1 MGLAGFDSRLR
12 TPGNGKTGNNKP
24 KGNEVPNHCQNFTDV
39 AGPTSDLR
47 LLIEKL
53 YNEDGEVLLSNLMP
67 RPENEPSNWYK
78 WECAN
83 WGTKW
88 GDYDHFVDA
97 YDLFEEDED
106 KDTISFGYHTAWGPF
121 SAGFWEKVSAM
132 FPTLTFSTTYEESG
146 CCFAG
151 AVLAKNG
158 VVFEKYT
165 ENLPDFP
172 SGDGDQYVEAF
183 DKWNDEMAV
192 LRDQMADWCA
202 EQMANHDS
210 AEVTA

>member
-1 MGLAGFDSRLR
+1 M
-12 TPGNGKTGNNKP
+12 
-24 KGNEVPNHCQNFTDV
+24 PNHCQNFTDV

-106 KDTISFGYHTAWGPF
+106 KDTIS
-121 SAGFWEKVSAM
+121 M
-132 FPTLTFSTTYEESG
+132 
-146 CCFAG
+146 
-151 AVLAKNG
+151 
-158 VVFEKYT
+158 
-165 ENLPDFP
+165 
-172 SGDGDQYVEAF
+172 
-183 DKWNDEMAV
+183 
-192 LRDQMADWCA
+192 RR
-202 EQMANHDS
+202 
-210 AEVTA
+210 